1 MLTLSILFSSNRLF
15 EFAFR
20 YFLARLRF
28 AVSAIRIR
36 ERVSMQFDQVSVGKK
51 ANVFFDGKCVSHT
64 VTLPNGV
71 RKSVGVVLPS
81 TLRFD
86 LSTREVMEVVDGTA
100 FVSINGAPEQE
111 FKAGQSWEVEKGGY
125 FIIRAEQPVHYVCH
139 FE

>member
-1 MLTLSILFSSNRLF
+1 MEPIFRL
-15 EFAFR
+15 EE
-20 YFLARLRF
+20 
-28 AVSAIRIR
+28 IQ
-36 ERVSMQFDQVSVGKK
+36 MQFDQVSVGKK

-64 VTLPNGV
+64 VTLPNGI

-86 LSTREVMEVVDGTA
+86 LSTKEIMEVVDGNA
-100 FVSINGAPEQE
+100 FVSINGAPEHE